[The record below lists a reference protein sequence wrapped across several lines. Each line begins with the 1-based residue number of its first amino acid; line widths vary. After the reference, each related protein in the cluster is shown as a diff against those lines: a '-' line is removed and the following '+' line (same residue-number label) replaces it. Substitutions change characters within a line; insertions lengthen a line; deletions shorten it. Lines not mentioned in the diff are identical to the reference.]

1 MYCKNCG
8 SIIANNSNFC
18 HVCGA
23 KVEIDDVFDTKDSNN
38 DSETKEETLKD
49 DTVIEDNYNYE
60 SKGDFFESAKLDESF
75 ESSQDKKEFARK
87 HPRLLSAIAL
97 IISLGFLIC
106 SGISYGFQVLIYN
119 NAYLSGAINYQE
131 YVDYVIS
138 MFTEIRFNLFL
149 GAFAGLALGIPGF
162 LNAKAF
168 DTGKVGKNLAI
179 AALTFASISI
189 VVIVL
194 ISIYVGKI

>member
-1 MYCKNCG
+1 
-8 SIIANNSNFC
+8 
-18 HVCGA
+18 
-23 KVEIDDVFDTKDSNN
+23 
-38 DSETKEETLKD
+38 
-49 DTVIEDNYNYE
+49 
-60 SKGDFFESAKLDESF
+60 
-75 ESSQDKKEFARK
+75 
-87 HPRLLSAIAL
+87 
-97 IISLGFLIC
+97 
-106 SGISYGFQVLIYN
+106 
-119 NAYLSGAINYQE
+119 
-131 YVDYVIS
+131 

-194 ISIYVGKI
+194 ISIYVGMI